1 MTSHYDAR
9 DAALRG
15 VLIRTTTDDDG
26 RPLFVVLDADG
37 TPSTYSTLADAET
50 AAAISLLI
58 NFFISIPI
66 FTSKCKSIRHYNLN
80 TIQCKVFVYHL

>member
-26 RPLFVVLDADG
+26 APVFVVLDAHG
-37 TPSTYSTLADAET
+37 TPSTYSTLADAES
-50 AAAISLLI
+50 AAAREAHRVDDRADQAAAVAREWR
-58 NFFISIPI
+58 
-66 FTSKCKSIRHYNLN
+66 TCHAAARHGRRRR
-80 TIQCKVFVYHL
+80 